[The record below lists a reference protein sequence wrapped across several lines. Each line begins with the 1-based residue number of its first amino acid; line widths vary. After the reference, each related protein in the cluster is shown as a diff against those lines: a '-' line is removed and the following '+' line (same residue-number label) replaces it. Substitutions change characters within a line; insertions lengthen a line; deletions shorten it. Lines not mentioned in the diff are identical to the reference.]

1 MLDCMSDRALFD
13 LRPQHPGKMLRQM
26 MEERGWSPDELASI
40 TGLSGSMIYSILS
53 YKSNIGPDTA
63 LKLSG
68 AFGIPAEEWLKADN
82 LYRLSIAETNIAPI
96 EKLARLYKLAPIREM
111 QKREWIKAT
120 DDVTELESEL
130 KRFFGVDSFE
140 DDLAFSVAAYRTVT
154 LPFLN
159 AAEKAWCFRARQ
171 MAKAL
176 PATSFSRDRMDSA
189 EKKLRAMAAYP
200 KEARHLANLLAE
212 YGVRF
217 VVIEP
222 LPGVKIDGAAFWLT
236 ESSPVIALSVRFDR
250 IDAFWF
256 TFMHEWAHI
265 RNGDALSVDIDLID
279 GIIGIAVLLVEDEAE
294 RRANDQAA
302 ASLIPSAELES
313 FIRRVGPLYSKERI
327 VQFAHKVK
335 IHPGIIV
342 GQLQYR
348 NEIGFSANRE
358 MLAKVRSSVI
368 ETALTDGWNRVIT
381 PGLL

>member
-1 MLDCMSDRALFD
+1 MSERALFD

-26 MEERGWSPDELASI
+26 MEEKGWSADELAVI

-53 YKSNIGPDTA
+53 FKSNVGPDTA

-68 AFGIPAEEWLKADN
+68 AFGISAEEWLKADG
-82 LYRLSIAETNIAPI
+82 LYRLSVAETNVAPI
-96 EKLARLYKLAPIREM
+96 EKLARLYEVAPIREM
-111 QKREWIKAT
+111 QKREWIRAT
-120 DDVTELESEL
+120 DDATNLESEL

-140 DDLAFSVAAYRTVT
+140 EDMVFSVAAQRTVK

-159 AAEKAWCFRARQ
+159 SAEKAWCFRARQ

-176 PATSFSRDRMDSA
+176 PAAPFSRDRMDGA

-222 LPGVKIDGAAFWLT
+222 LPGVKIDGAAFWLN

-265 RNGDALSVDIDLID
+265 RNGDALSVDTDLID
-279 GIIGIAVLLVEDEAE
+279 GVIGITVMLVQDEAE
-294 RRANDQAA
+294 QRANKQAA
-302 ASLIPSAELES
+302 DSLIPSAELES

-327 VQFAHKVK
+327 IQFAHKVK

-342 GQLQYR
+342 GQLQHR
-348 NEIGFSANRE
+348 NEIGFGANRE
-358 MLAKVRSSVI
+358 MLAKVRSSVV

>member
-1 MLDCMSDRALFD
+1 
-13 LRPQHPGKMLRQM
+13 MLRQM
-26 MEERGWSPDELASI
+26 MEEKGWSADELAVI

-53 YKSNIGPDTA
+53 FKSNVGPDTA

-68 AFGIPAEEWLKADN
+68 AFGISAEEWLKADG
-82 LYRLSIAETNIAPI
+82 LYRLSVAETNVAPI
-96 EKLARLYKLAPIREM
+96 EKLARLYEVAPIREM
-111 QKREWIKAT
+111 QKREWIRAT
-120 DDVTELESEL
+120 DDATNLESEL

-140 DDLAFSVAAYRTVT
+140 EDMVFSVAAQRTVK

-159 AAEKAWCFRARQ
+159 SAEKAWCFRARQ

-176 PATSFSRDRMDSA
+176 PAAPFSRDRMDGA

-222 LPGVKIDGAAFWLT
+222 LPGVKIDGAAFWLN

-265 RNGDALSVDIDLID
+265 RNGDALSVDTDLID
-279 GIIGIAVLLVEDEAE
+279 GVIGITVMLVQDEAE
-294 RRANDQAA
+294 QRANKQAA
-302 ASLIPSAELES
+302 DSLIPSAELES

-327 VQFAHKVK
+327 IQFAHKVK

-342 GQLQYR
+342 GQLQHR
-348 NEIGFSANRE
+348 NEIGFGANRE
-358 MLAKVRSSVI
+358 MLAKVRSSVV